1 MTGNEVRM
9 GIEKRGSVGRG
20 MNAGGWES
28 CLASS
33 KRKPLWEVT
42 FEQILETCSGA
53 LREKN
58 VSVIGNRHAPRW
70 RNVPV

>member
-1 MTGNEVRM
+1 
-9 GIEKRGSVGRG
+9 

-42 FEQILETCSGA
+42 FEQILETCSGV